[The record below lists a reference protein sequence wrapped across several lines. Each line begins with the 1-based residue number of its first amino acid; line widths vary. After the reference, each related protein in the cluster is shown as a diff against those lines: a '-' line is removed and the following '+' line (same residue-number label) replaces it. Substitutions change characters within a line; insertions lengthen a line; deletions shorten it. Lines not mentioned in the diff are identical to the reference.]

1 MNYTKEIDSIIDW
14 LTEEDGG
21 HAVGEGNIKEAVN
34 DLRILKQALN
44 IDLVR
49 ERLLSD
55 VNVEYKHETGAIIG
69 KLKHDDDCGYLV
81 IDYDGGTIHDPYI
94 ENLTVL

>member
-34 DLRILKQALN
+34 DLKALKQALN
-44 IDLVR
+44 IDFVSNRIYTVKCTDGELHSLHYNNDNA
-49 ERLLSD
+49 E
-55 VNVEYKHETGAIIG
+55 HEASEMT
-69 KLKHDDDCGYLV
+69 KKNCKFVGYYV
-81 IDYDGGTIHDPYI
+81 DEMEIS
-94 ENLTVL
+94 